1 MPRSTLH
8 TSVYD
13 TPWYQSILDFQSKD
27 NEKDDNSRLLN
38 HNYGAVDRSNS
49 YSGDSSSYSETTR
62 RRALSKRLDYE
73 DYSEYPVAGY
83 GSGSAWSRSSEP
95 CCPLTVD
102 PLSFLALVAGIAAAT
117 FFLNTVITMN
127 IEARRRRKRS
137 TDRDDPSFDSAS
149 LSGRFEDLFMSG

>member
-27 NEKDDNSRLLN
+27 DLQEESRFPN
-38 HNYGAVDRSNS
+38 HNYGPVDRTYS
-49 YSGDSSSYSETTR
+49 YSGDRSSYSESTR
-62 RRALSKRLDYE
+62 KRALSNRLDYE

-137 TDRDDPSFDSAS
+137 TDADSIDTLN
-149 LSGRFEDLFMSG
+149 LSGSFEDLLMSG